1 MGKVTARVRLVEGIQ
16 MVGESGSG
24 HAVVMDGSP
33 EVGGRNMG
41 IRPMELFLI
50 GLGGCASI
58 DVLTILRKGRHGV
71 SDCEARIAA
80 TRAENDPKVFLEIDM
95 HFVVTGKD
103 VPSKAVE
110 RAIQLSEEKY
120 CSAAAMLAKTA
131 TIRTSF
137 EIVELES

>member
-1 MGKVTARVRLVEGIQ
+1 MGKVTARVKLIEGIQ

-33 EVGGRNMG
+33 DVGGRNMG
-41 IRPMELFLI
+41 VRPMELFLM

-58 DVLTILRKGRHGV
+58 DVLTILRKGRHNV
-71 SDCEARIAA
+71 KDCEARIQGA
-80 TRAENDPKVFLEIDM
+80 RAESDPKVFLEIQM
-95 HFVVTGKD
+95 HFIVTGKD
-103 VPSKAVE
+103 IPSKAVE

-131 TIRTSF
+131 TIHTSF
-137 EIVELES
+137 EIVE